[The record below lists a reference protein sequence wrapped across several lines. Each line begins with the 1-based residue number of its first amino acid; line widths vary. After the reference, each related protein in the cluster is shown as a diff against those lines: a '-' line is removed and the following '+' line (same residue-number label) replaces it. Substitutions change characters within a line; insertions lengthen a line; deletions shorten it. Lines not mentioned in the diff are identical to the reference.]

1 MTDIRYPESANED
14 TTQPVGAKP
23 SLGRRLLTVLLG
35 WAARGSSMRPRTRR
49 AAYLLLATAILTGIW
64 GLTIAFIAVAPVSYT
79 TQWTMILPGTGSG
92 LSVNFESIGQAST
105 SANSSYSSSSLDP
118 KVNYRAIAESPAVLV
133 RAAARVDMRPEDYG
147 KPKIKLTD
155 QTALI
160 GFQTS
165 APSAEAALARAKAHI
180 EAFSI
185 VIEQLRDDEQARREK
200 VIRRSLQ
207 TYDRTLKT
215 TQRELLDFQS
225 TSGLVSMEQFK
236 ELTLGV
242 ETLKDSLETR
252 DGQLAALNA
261 RLSTLSSR
269 LGLDAS
275 QAGGVV
281 ALQRDARYQAL
292 QMQAAEQAASLDEA
306 RGKWGERNPEVIN
319 LAAGLKSLESALDTR
334 MRKLLPSHSSR
345 KQSVLRAA
353 AGHDNQDSLVGEII
367 TLDTQRRG
375 LISELETGRIHLAAR
390 QKRLDESVAKAAQL
404 QDLLREQQ
412 VATAVYT
419 TALAKIDI
427 GQIDPFASYPMLQ
440 MLDPP
445 PLPEKADSLGIKL
458 AIVGA
463 LAATVF
469 SLIGLIL
476 LWIRKPY
483 LLRLQQN
490 V

>member
-1 MTDIRYPESANED
+1 MTESRSSD
-14 TTQPVGAKP
+14 TPKATAKP
-23 SLGRRLLTVLLG
+23 SLGRRILGVLLG

-49 AAYLLLATAILTGIW
+49 AAYLLLATAILSVIW
-64 GLTIAFIAVAPVSYT
+64 GLTIAFIAVAPVTYT
-79 TQWTMILPGTGSG
+79 TSWTMILPGTGSG

-118 KVNYRAIAESPAVLV
+118 KVNYRAIAESPAVLE
-133 RAAARVDMRPEDYG
+133 RAASTVDMHPDDYG

-160 GFQTS
+160 AFQTS
-165 APSAEAALARAKAHI
+165 APSAKAALARANAHI
-180 EAFSI
+180 DAFNE
-185 VIEQLRDDEQARREK
+185 VIEQLRNDEQARREA
-200 VIRRSLQ
+200 VIRRSLE
-207 TYDRTLKT
+207 TYDRTLKE
-215 TQRELLDFQS
+215 TQRKLLEFQS

-236 ELTLGV
+236 ELTLSV
-242 ETLKDSLETR
+242 EALKDTLETR
-252 DGQLAALNA
+252 DGELSALNA
-261 RLSTLSSR
+261 RLATLSSR
-269 LGLDAS
+269 LGLDAG
-275 QAGGVV
+275 QAGGVI

-292 QMQAAEQAASLDEA
+292 LTQAAEQAASLDEA

-319 LAAGLKSLESALDTR
+319 LAAGLDALERSLASR
-334 MRKLLPSHSSR
+334 MRQLLPRQTSR
-345 KQSVLRAA
+345 IQNALRAA
-353 AGHDNQDSLVGEII
+353 SGHANQDTLVGELI

-375 LISELETGRIHLAAR
+375 VISELATGRANLAAR
-390 QKRLDESVAKAAQL
+390 QQRLDNSVAKAAQL

-440 MLDPP
+440 ILDPP

-463 LAATVF
+463 LAASVF
-469 SLIGLIL
+469 SIIGLIL

-483 LLRLQQN
+483 LLRLQQS